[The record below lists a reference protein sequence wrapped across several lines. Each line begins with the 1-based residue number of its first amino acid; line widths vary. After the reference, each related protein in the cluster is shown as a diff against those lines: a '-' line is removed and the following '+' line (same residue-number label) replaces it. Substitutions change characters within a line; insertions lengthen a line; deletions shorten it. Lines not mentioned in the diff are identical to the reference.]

1 MYLKEINELLTSET
15 NNRAAVTKYND
26 IKREKQTKSRD
37 KSELDVAYYNAY
49 LDVIQTFHQSL
60 KCSSWR
66 ILDKIEE
73 PLEPENN
80 RYYENLLKEEIE
92 DYKPSLFEKVFKKDR
107 EKINSL
113 KDRLSYER
121 DKDNKDYYNAIE
133 NYTILRRRFDEF
145 KSCFKGIEDKNLRA
159 YLYWLEQLT
168 PFSELEQYG
177 ILSKFYYEEDVLT
190 IQLNHSNKNIIP
202 LNEHRIVS
210 NQVVVAKMAIDK
222 RINIQK
228 QIIFSATIR
237 AAREVFEAIPVTKVV
252 IKSYIPSIEED
263 ILAVA
268 FKRELF
274 NRLNVLEEDPLTIIQ
289 MFNNISK
296 LDII

>member
-1 MYLKEINELLTSET
+1 MYLKEMIELLTSKT
-15 NNRAAVTKYND
+15 NDRASVIKYD
-26 IKREKQTKSRD
+26 EIKREKQRKRRD

-60 KCSSWR
+60 KCSSWE
-66 ILDKIEE
+66 ILDEIKE
-73 PLEPENN
+73 PLEPKRN
-80 RYYENLLKEEIE
+80 RYYENCLKKEIE
-92 DYKPSLFEKVFKKDR
+92 GYKPSLFEKVFKKDT

-113 KDRLSYER
+113 KDRLSYEI
-121 DKDNKDYYNAIE
+121 DKDDKDYYKAIE
-133 NYTILRRRFDEF
+133 NYTTMKRRFDEF
-145 KSCFKGIEDKNLRA
+145 KSCFKGIVDKNSRA

-168 PFSELEQYG
+168 PFSELEEFG
-177 ILSKFYYEEDVLT
+177 ILTKFHYEEDVLT

-210 NQVVVAKMAIDK
+210 NQVVVAKMSIDK
-222 RINIQK
+222 RVNIQK
-228 QIIFSATIR
+228 QIIFSATVR

-252 IKSYIPSIEED
+252 IKSYIPNLDEA

-274 NRLNVLEEDPLTIIQ
+274 NRLNVVEEDPLIIIQ